1 MEWGDFR
8 RTVNLKEVAMIDER
22 KHSLVGL
29 TVAVALGI
37 VIGSLAVA
45 VIFAVLTAIFHVVG
59 WLLHVAVIVGVIAGV
74 WWLLVGRRRPRH
86 GA

>member
-1 MEWGDFR
+1 
-8 RTVNLKEVAMIDER
+8 MIDER

-29 TVAVALGI
+29 ALAIAAGI

-45 VIFAVLTAIFHVVG
+45 AVFAVLTAVFHLVG

-74 WWLLVGRRRPRH
+74 WWLLVGRRRHRCSS
-86 GA
+86 